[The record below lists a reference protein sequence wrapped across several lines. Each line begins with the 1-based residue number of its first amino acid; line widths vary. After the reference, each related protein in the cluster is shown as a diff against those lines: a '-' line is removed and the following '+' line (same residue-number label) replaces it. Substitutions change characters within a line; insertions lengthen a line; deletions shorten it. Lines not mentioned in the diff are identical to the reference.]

1 MGNGMPKNKSFSNGM
16 SQGVTSKAT
25 LVKMIQEKR
34 GKKDHSADKIK
45 PNQHIYDS
53 KRSNYLSSHP
63 KQEPEDKENLNRL
76 NGF

>member
-45 PNQHIYDS
+45 PN
-53 KRSNYLSSHP
+53 SHLFEQ
-63 KQEPEDKENLNRL
+63 KTKGIQLN
-76 NGF
+76 F